1 MQDKNVEH
9 APVRLGT
16 NLGMILE
23 YHDMYLEDPDSVSEE
38 MQLLFS
44 ELGGTGPVKTGTRD
58 KAVETKVKGLIRLID
73 NIRLYGHL
81 QADIYPLYKPKFE
94 YLPSLIVEQYGL
106 TEYDLKSFEASLVSS
121 HLEDRYENAYEAV
134 TKLTKLYTGPIAYE
148 YMHITDLKEREWIKK
163 EIETAEDNPLSDEE
177 KLELFTM
184 LAKVEGF
191 EKYLHKN
198 FVGAKRFSIEG
209 VDVIVPMLEHL
220 LRLMADENIP
230 HMQIGMAHRGRLNVL
245 THILNKPYTMML
257 SEFMHQDPMK
267 VLPDDGSFAV
277 TAGWHKDVKYHL
289 GATKTRHDNGIE
301 QKVTLA
307 NNPSHLEVVG
317 PVVLGKTR
325 AVQETTDAPGKAK
338 IDHNKALA
346 VLIHGDSAM
355 PGQGVVYES
364 LNLSRLNGYKVGG
377 AIHIVANNRIGFTTD
392 EADSRSTVYST
403 SNASGFDVPV
413 LHVNAD
419 NPEAAIKTLRF
430 AIKYR
435 QTFNKDIIIDV
446 IGYRRHGHN
455 EMDEPTPTN
464 PLLYHEVKNH
474 DTIEELYGKQLVEN
488 NTITKEQYDAVIK
501 EVYDVLRDVQNS
513 ISKDDLVEDDD
524 MTAPPEITEG
534 HENLQEDMSFE
545 RLHEANEA
553 MLDIPED
560 FNMFKKLK
568 NVLNKRRE
576 PFEDKE
582 KRVDWAHAEALAF
595 ATITQDGTPVRLTGQ
610 DTERGTFAQRHAVL
624 HDVETGDTHY
634 PLHNTPNAKASF
646 NIHNSPLS
654 EAAVVGF
661 EYGYNL
667 HNNEAMVIWEAQFG
681 DFANMAQVYFD
692 NFIFS
697 SRSKWGE
704 ASGITFFLPH
714 AQEGQ
719 GPEHSSARLERFLEL
734 AAESNMTVA
743 NLTSTANYFYLL
755 RRQAKYLGTDKMRPL
770 VIMTPKSL
778 LRNQRVADPA
788 ENFVDG
794 HFREIMHD
802 DYDKTKVKKVLL
814 ANGKMAVD
822 LMDALDEKPDPS
834 ILLIRLEQLYPFPSD
849 TIKAIFD
856 DLKELEEIRFVQ
868 EEPENMG
875 AYHFALPLIQDIAP
889 EDVDVQYVGRIKRA
903 SPAEGSNEAYKR
915 FQQQI
920 IEKALD

>member
-1 MQDKNVEH
+1 MQDKNVEN
-9 APVRLGT
+9 APIRLGT
-16 NLGMILE
+16 NLGMILDF
-23 YHDMYLEDPDSVSEE
+23 HDMYLEDPGSVSEE

-44 ELGGTGPVKTGTRD
+44 ELGGTGPVKSGTRD
-58 KAVETKVKGLIRLID
+58 KTVETKVKGLIRLID

-94 YLPSLIVEQYGL
+94 DLPSIIIEEYGL
-106 TEYDLKSFEASLVSS
+106 TAEDLKAFDASLVSS
-121 HLEDRYENAYEAV
+121 HLEDRYDNAYEAV
-134 TKLTKLYTGPIAYE
+134 TKLTELYTGPIAYE
-148 YMHITDLKEREWIKK
+148 YMHITDLKERDWIKK
-163 EIETAEDNPLSDEE
+163 EIETAEDDPLTDDE

-230 HMQIGMAHRGRLNVL
+230 NMQIGMAHRGRLNVL

-257 SEFMHQDPMK
+257 SEFMHQDPLK

-277 TAGWHKDVKYHL
+277 TSGWHKDVKYHL
-289 GATKTRHDNGIE
+289 GATKTRSDNGIE
-301 QKVTLA
+301 QTVTLA

-325 AVQETTDAPGKAK
+325 AQQEDTSEAGKSK
-338 IDHNKALA
+338 VDHNKSLA

-355 PGQGVVYES
+355 PGQGVVYET

-377 AIHIVANNRIGFTTD
+377 TIHIVANNRIGFTTD
-392 EADSRSTVYST
+392 ENDSRSTVYST
-403 SNASGFDVPV
+403 SNASGFDLPV

-419 NPEAAIKTLRF
+419 KPEAAIKTLRF
-430 AIKYR
+430 ALKYR

-464 PLLYHEVKNH
+464 PLLYQEIKNH
-474 DTIEELYGKQLVEN
+474 DTIEELYGKSLVEQS
-488 NTITKEQYDAVIK
+488 TITEDQYQSVLD
-501 EVYDVLRDVQNS
+501 EVYNELREAQNS
-513 ISKDDLVEDDD
+513 ISKDDLVEEDD

-534 HENLQEDMSFE
+534 HENGKETMSRE
-545 RLHEANEA
+545 RLSEINEA
-553 MLDIPED
+553 MLQTPES
-560 FNMFKKLK
+560 FNMFKKLI

-576 PFEDKE
+576 PFVDDD

-595 ATITQDGTPVRLTGQ
+595 ATINQDGTPIRLTGQ
-610 DTERGTFAQRHAVL
+610 DTERGTFAHRHAVL

-634 PLHNTPNAKASF
+634 PLHNTPDAKASF
-646 NIHNSPLS
+646 NIYNSPLT

-667 HNNEAMVIWEAQFG
+667 HNNDAMVIWEAQFG

-692 NFIFS
+692 NFVFS

-704 ASGITFFLPH
+704 ASGMTFFLPH

-770 VIMTPKSL
+770 VLMSPKSL
-778 LRNQRVADPA
+778 LRNQRVADPVG
-788 ENFVDG
+788 NFIDGQFKEVIVD
-794 HFREIMHD
+794 E
-802 DYDKTKVKKVLL
+802 YDKAKVKKVLI
-814 ANGKMAVD
+814 ASGKMAVD
-822 LMDALDEKPDPS
+822 LMDALDENPDPS

-849 TIKAIFD
+849 TIKAVFD
-856 DLKELEEIRFVQ
+856 DLKALDEIRFVQ

-875 AYHFALPLIQDIAP
+875 AYHYALPLIQEIAS
-889 EDVDVQYVGRIKRA
+889 DVDVVYVGRVKRA